1 LAGPFASAFLLG
13 RVQNHFNQG
22 IARFRILVR
31 QDVGGD
37 VDQVTAQLTFAP
49 LAKHSTL
56 LRSRHAQTLHECIGF
71 ANHLHVG
78 IFNAVV
84 DHLHKVTGTAGAH
97 PFAAGLAIIGFGGNG
112 LQKRTHQR
120 PSF

>member
-1 LAGPFASAFLLG
+1 M
-13 RVQNHFNQG
+13 
-22 IARFRILVR
+22 R
-31 QDVGGD
+31 QDIGRD
-37 VDQVTAQLTFAP
+37 VDQVAAQLALTP
-49 LAKHSTL
+49 LTKHGTL
-56 LRSRHAQTLHECIGF
+56 LRSRHAQALHERIGF

-84 DHLHKVTGTAGAH
+84 DHLHKVTGTARPH